1 MEERRISTG
10 ASCFLIKDERLKK
23 DWHKTPIYT
32 YLKEEGFEY
41 QKGSYSIEG
50 IDWLYVNIYSK
61 VFAKGSGGIA
71 LTKVVGDHA
80 ITFEEFKTIY
90 NIFKKY
96 EGFSTLKMNEQE
108 QKDFEEYCARCKAD
122 KPKWEAW
129 EKEFYQPPGQMT
141 LEEYKQKVRKCLIDM
156 HNYTPEEADKLMAT
170 YNDDFEEALYEF
182 NWPPNVMAGAMIF
195 GYQLWTNAYTRKCK
209 LYLGVVTNVH

>member
-1 MEERRISTG
+1 MEEKRIGTG

-23 DWHKTPIYT
+23 DWYNTPIYA
-32 YLKEEGFEY
+32 YLKENGFEA

-61 VFAKGSGGIA
+61 VFAKGRGGIA

-80 ITFEEFKTIY
+80 ITFEEFQTIY

-108 QKDFEEYCARCKAD
+108 QKEFDECCARCEAD

-129 EKEFYQPPGQMT
+129 RKEFCQSPEQMT

-156 HNYTPEEADKLMAT
+156 HKYTPEDADKLMAD
-170 YNDDFEEALYEF
+170 YEEEIEEALF
-182 NWPPNVMAGAMIF
+182 DFKWPPNVIAGAMAS
-195 GYQLWTNAYTRKCK
+195 GLW
-209 LYLGVVTNVH
+209 

>member
-1 MEERRISTG
+1 MCYNVNVTSGKGGVAMEEKRISSG

-23 DWHKTPIYT
+23 DWYNTPIYE
-32 YLKEEGFEY
+32 YLKENGFEA

-50 IDWLYVNIYSK
+50 VDWLYVNIYSK
-61 VFAKGSGGIA
+61 VFAKGRGRIA

-108 QKDFEEYCARCKAD
+108 QKEFEEYLAKCEAD

-129 EKEFYQPPGQMT
+129 RKEFCQPPGEMT
-141 LEEYKQKVRKCLIDM
+141 LEEYKQKVRKCLIDTQ
-156 HNYTPEEADKLMAT
+156 NCTLERADELMAD
-170 YNDDFEEALYEF
+170 YEDEIQEALF
-182 NWPPNVMAGAMIF
+182 DFKWPPNVIAGAMTS
-195 GYQLWTNAYTRKCK
+195 GLW
-209 LYLGVVTNVH
+209 